1 MTATQIQPDSTAA
14 PSIPRRV
21 WAATYLRLFAVQ
33 GAWNYE
39 TLLGNGVAFCMI
51 PLLKLLPVDR
61 HKDALVREAQYFN
74 SHPYMA
80 AVAVGALARA
90 ELDGEDAIRIE
101 RFRTALCGPLGSM
114 GDQLVWAAW
123 LPICS
128 IIALGAFGVGASPL
142 VTLCIFLGLYN
153 AGHLALRAWG
163 LHVGLARGVR
173 VAPALATPILR
184 RGPQIIG
191 KVAALLAGIA
201 LPLAVHRALG
211 PGRELAG
218 AVVVAAVLGASLL
231 ARVQGRTQGWSVALV
246 VLAAFVLY
254 SVVL

>member
-1 MTATQIQPDSTAA
+1 MTILPAEPHTNVA
-14 PSIPRRV
+14 PSISWRV
-21 WAATYLRLFAVQ
+21 HMAVYLRLFAVQ

-39 TLLGNGVAFCMI
+39 TLLGNGIAFCMI
-51 PLLKLLPVDR
+51 PLLKSLPKDR
-61 HKDALVREAQYFN
+61 HKIALAREAQYFN
-74 SHPYMA
+74 AHPYLA

-123 LPICS
+123 LPACS
-128 IIALGAFGVGASPL
+128 IVALGAFGVGASPL

-153 AGHLALRAWG
+153 AGHLTLRAWG
-163 LHVGLARGVR
+163 LHVGLARGVH

-184 RGPQIIG
+184 RGPQVIG

-201 LPLAVHRALG
+201 LPLAMHRALG
-211 PGRELAG
+211 PGRALAG
-218 AVVVAAVLGASLL
+218 TVVVAAVLGAVLL
-231 ARVQGRTQGWSVALV
+231 ARVQGRTQGWLVALV

>member
-1 MTATQIQPDSTAA
+1 MPPVDPDTKAA
-14 PSIPRRV
+14 LSIPWRLR
-21 WAATYLRLFAVQ
+21 AATYLRLFAVQ

-51 PLLKLLPVDR
+51 PLLKLLPADR
-61 HKDALVREAQYFN
+61 HKSALAREAQYFN
-74 SHPYMA
+74 AHPYLA

-90 ELDGEDAIRIE
+90 ELDGEDVTKIE

-123 LPICS
+123 LPVCS
-128 IIALGAFGVGASPL
+128 IIALGAFGIGTSPL

-153 AGHLALRAWG
+153 TGHLALRAWG

-173 VAPALATPILR
+173 VAPALATPVLR
-184 RGPQIIG
+184 RGPQVIG

-201 LPLAVHRALG
+201 LPLAMHRALE
-211 PGRELAG
+211 PERALAG
-218 AVVVAAVLGASLL
+218 TVVVVALLGAVIL
-231 ARVQGRTQGWSVALV
+231 ARVQGRTQGWRVALV

-254 SVVL
+254 SVVF